1 MAMHIGHVAMRVTDL
16 ERSVAHALST
26 LDLMVTSS
34 TPQTVLLTS
43 NAKHHELQL
52 IAADQPG
59 LDHVGLEVETEAEL
73 DAVRNRLVSVGARI
87 LSETPQ
93 EEGIDQSIRTV
104 GPAGVVFEIYTG
116 MTRSPLALSNVL
128 RPLARKLGHVTMF
141 SDYKTELEDFI
152 LNVLGF
158 RVSDRWG
165 QYATWMRCDADH
177 HGLAV
182 GKTSSG
188 SRLHHYAFELEGWG
202 AIGYYADRIS
212 RHGQQF
218 LWGPGRHGPG
228 FNIFTYL
235 PDPEGAI
242 VEVYTDLLRIDDDKA
257 YNAVDWAD
265 EPRAM
270 NLWGPLMPSGWD
282 DFGVPIL
289 DPTSS

>member
-1 MAMHIGHVAMRVTDL
+1 MVMHIGHVAMRVTDL

-52 IAADQPG
+52 IAAAQPG

-73 DAVRNRLVSVGARI
+73 DAVRNRLVNVGARI

-93 EEGIDQSIRTV
+93 EAGIDQSIRTV

-202 AIGYYADRIS
+202 AIGYYADHIS
-212 RHGQQF
+212 RLGQQF

-257 YNAVDWAD
+257 YKAVDWAD

-289 DPTSS
+289 DPASS